1 MSAHRAERR
10 LKSLRVEATFPFSRT
25 RFTTRCMWSLPASE
39 RPWRTATQRHG
50 GWPLPASK
58 PRRRIASRATSAH
71 SSSLKSRSTSPLV
84 DSARC
89 QQVPPATSV
98 PYSTL
103 GASMAAS
110 RPFSSAT
117 EGRNPPLTPRAT
129 AAATTWGSSCS
140 LCRPAENK

>member
-1 MSAHRAERR
+1 MSAQRAERR
-10 LKSLRVEATFPFSRT
+10 LKSLPVEATFPSSRT

-39 RPWRTATQRHG
+39 CPWRTATQRHG

-58 PRRRIASRATSAH
+58 PRRRIASQATSAH
-71 SSSLKSRSTSPLV
+71 SVSVKSRSTSPLV

-89 QQVPPATSV
+89 QHVPPATSV
-98 PYSTL
+98 PYNTL

-110 RPFSSAT
+110 RSFSSASD
-117 EGRNPPLTPRAT
+117 GRKPPLAPRAA